1 MVFVDRVFFAKLLS
15 ALLLP
20 IALIVS
26 SSTAASAA
34 DAKDAEDPALK
45 NAVSLYGKASYSQ
58 AVTEFSKLA
67 GSKQNGDIARYY
79 RALCYQ
85 QQKQYKA
92 AKDEYLYLYYNAA
105 DKNVKYKS
113 WQALKSLPQAAQ
125 AASKATASKTNIAKE
140 APGADAWVTP
150 SEGYG
155 RSGPEATS
163 SVSVTII
170 PTSCGRRHR

>member
-1 MVFVDRVFFAKLLS
+1 MVFVNRNFFAKLLS
-15 ALLLP
+15 VSLLP

-26 SSTAASAA
+26 ASASA
-34 DAKDAEDPALK
+34 SAEEAKEAEDPALK
-45 NAVSLYGKASYSQ
+45 NAVSLYGKASYSE
-58 AVTEFSKLA
+58 AATEFSKLT
-67 GSKQNGDIARYY
+67 GSKQSGDIARYY

-92 AKDEYLYLYYNAA
+92 AKDEYLYLYYHSA

-113 WQALKSLPQAAQ
+113 WQALKTLPQAQ
-125 AASKATASKTNIAKE
+125 AASKATTGRKIAKE
-140 APGADAWVTP
+140 APGADAWVMP
-150 SEGYG
+150 SDGYG